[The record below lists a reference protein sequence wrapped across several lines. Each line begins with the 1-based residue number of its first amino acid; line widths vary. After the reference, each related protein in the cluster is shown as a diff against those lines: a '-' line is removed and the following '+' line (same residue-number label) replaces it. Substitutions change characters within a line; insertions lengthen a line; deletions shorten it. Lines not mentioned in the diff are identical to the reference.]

1 MDRLDS
7 LALFVAVAEKG
18 SFISAARRLH
28 RSPAAVTRAVAALE
42 DRLATRLL
50 NRTTRAV
57 ALTDAGARFVDRC
70 RRALAEFEALELSA
84 ASEQAEP
91 RGLLTVTAPEIFGR
105 LHVLPIAQA
114 FLAEHAGVRI
124 SLLLLDRVV
133 GLVDE
138 GVDVGVR
145 IAHLPDSSL
154 RAIHVGDVRRV
165 ACASPAY
172 LATRG
177 TPKMLKHLGAHDVI
191 TVDGVSPAGER
202 WPKAR
207 SRLTVNTMQAALD
220 AAVAGGGIVR
230 VFSYQADGYEQAGAL
245 RRVLGAHEPA
255 PIPIHVIHPAGR
267 HLPAKARAFIDK
279 AVVSLRSKFGRFSSA
294 TAPLKESGPR
304 RRR

>member
-1 MDRLDS
+1 MDRLNS
-7 LALFVAVAEKG
+7 LAIFVAVAEEG
-18 SFISAARRLH
+18 SFVSAARRLY

-57 ALTDAGARFVDRC
+57 ALTDAGARYLDRC
-70 RRALAEFEALELSA
+70 RRALAEFEALEVSA
-84 ASEQAEP
+84 ASEQSQP

-105 LHVLPIAQA
+105 LRVLPIAQE
-114 FLAEHAGVRI
+114 FLAQHRAVRI

-133 GLVDE
+133 SLVDE

-165 ACASPAY
+165 ACASPGY
-172 LATRG
+172 LAARG
-177 TPKMLKHLGAHDVI
+177 TPKTPKDLAGHDVI
-191 TVDGVSPAGER
+191 AVQGASPAGGR
-202 WPKAR
+202 WPQAS
-207 SRLTVNTMQAALD
+207 SRLTVNTMQSALD

-230 VFSYQADGYEQAGAL
+230 VFSYQAQAYEAAGEL
-245 RRVLGAHEPA
+245 RRVLREHEPA

-267 HLPAKARAFIDK
+267 HLPAKARLFIDQ
-279 AVVSLRSKFGRFSSA
+279 AVATLRSKFGR
-294 TAPLKESGPR
+294 G
-304 RRR
+304 

>member
-7 LALFVAVAEKG
+7 LAIFVAVAEEG
-18 SFISAARRLH
+18 SFVSAARRLR

-42 DRLATRLL
+42 DRLVTRFL

-57 ALTDAGARFVDRC
+57 ALTDAGARFLNRC

-114 FLAEHAGVRI
+114 FLAEHGGVRL

-133 GLVDE
+133 SLVDE

-172 LATRG
+172 LAARG
-177 TPKMLKHLGAHDVI
+177 TPKTLKHLSAHDVI
-191 TVDGVSPAGER
+191 AVEGASPAGKH

-230 VFSYQADGYEQAGAL
+230 VFSYQAEAYEQAGEL
-245 RRVLGAHEPA
+245 RRVLAAHEPA

-267 HLPAKARAFIDK
+267 HLPAKARLFIDE
-279 AVVSLRSKFGRFSSA
+279 AVVRLRSKFW
-294 TAPLKESGPR
+294 PLTPSR
-304 RRR
+304 RER

>member
-7 LALFVAVAEKG
+7 LAIFVAVAEEG
-18 SFISAARRLH
+18 SFVAAARRLH

-57 ALTDAGARFVDRC
+57 ALTDAGARYLDRC

-91 RGLLTVTAPEIFGR
+91 RGLLTVTAPEMFGR

-114 FLAEHAGVRI
+114 FLAEYSELRM

-133 GLVDE
+133 SLVDE

-165 ACASPAY
+165 ACASPSY
-172 LATRG
+172 LAARG
-177 TPKMLKHLGAHDVI
+177 APKTLKDLGAHDVI
-191 TVDGVSPAGER
+191 AVQGASPVGER
-202 WPKAR
+202 WPQTRAR
-207 SRLTVNTMQAALD
+207 FTVNTMQAALD
-220 AAVAGGGIVR
+220 TAVAGGGIVR
-230 VFSYQADGYEQAGAL
+230 VYSYQASAYETTGEL
-245 RRVLGAHEPA
+245 RRVLAGHEPE

-267 HLPAKARAFIDK
+267 HLPAKARLFIDQ
-279 AVVSLRSKFGRFSSA
+279 AVASLRAKFGTQTSA
-294 TAPLKESGPR
+294 AR
-304 RRR
+304 REKSDA